1 MRSPRSILFAVV
13 LASLLA
19 AACSS
24 DGSGGAEGGDGGDGG
39 ENAPAQ
45 TGAGSYVDGVC
56 TALTDWQSGLET
68 DNQALQSSLTEG
80 TPTPDETKTALVDF
94 LSSTVDGTK
103 AMVSDIEALGVPDV
117 EGGDQVATALSS
129 ALGGVVTLFES
140 ALSDVEGLSTDDP
153 AAMATALTELGTDIS
168 QGSAGIGTALGDLDT
183 PELEEAAKSSEACKA
198 ISGG

>member
-1 MRSPRSILFAVV
+1 MRSLRSILFAAVV
-13 LASLLA
+13 ASLLA
-19 AACSS
+19 AACSA
-24 DGSGGAEGGDGGDGG
+24 DGSGGGEGDDG
-39 ENAPAQ
+39 ENAPVQ
-45 TGAGSYVDGVC
+45 TGARAYVDGVC

-103 AMVSDIEALGVPDV
+103 AMVSDIEDLGVPDV
-117 EGGDQVATALSS
+117 KGGDQIATALSS
-129 ALGGVVTLFES
+129 ALGSVVTLFGS
-140 ALSDVEGLSTDDP
+140 ALSDVEGLSTGDP
-153 AAMATALTELGTDIS
+153 AAMATALSELGTDIS

-183 PELEEAAKSSEACKA
+183 PELEEAAQDSEACQA